1 MYPTMSNSYPSD
13 GLCFFLALISQ
24 KTAPRPCSGWIY
36 QFLGWLLLNPP
47 TGKTI
52 LHKIS
57 MIINEYPWCFFNIHI
72 YIFIPLKIIHGARDE
87 STQVLHPK
95 APALKTDFAFC
106 FSLNLNQA
114 CKMSWTFA
122 LWEQQVTLTWICC
135 QYVHQ
140 FPQLRHGIAPVRG
153 LMHEWS
159 YSA

>member
-1 MYPTMSNSYPSD
+1 MSNSYPSE
-13 GLCFFLALISQ
+13 
-24 KTAPRPCSGWIY
+24 TMRPCWIY

-57 MIINEYPWCFFNIHI
+57 MIINEYPWIHDVSLTYIYI

-106 FSLNLNQA
+106 FSLNFNQA